1 MSLPKIK
8 ESQDLTISDLQ
19 RETSSV
25 RKSLLI
31 LRLKKSAR
39 QQIKP
44 HLFIHLHHKL
54 SQLLMLQSIKSKY
67 K

>member
-8 ESQDLTISDLQ
+8 ELQNLTTFDLEREIIS
-19 RETSSV
+19 V
-25 RKSLLI
+25 KKSLLI

-39 QQIKP
+39 QRIKP

-54 SQLLMLQSIKSKY
+54 SQLLMLQSIKST
-67 K
+67 

>member
-8 ESQDLTISDLQ
+8 ELQDLTILDLE
-19 RETSSV
+19 REISSV
-25 RKSLLI
+25 KKSLLI

-44 HLFIHLHHKL
+44 HLFINLHHKL
-54 SQLLMLQSIKSKY
+54 SQLLMLKSIKSKY